1 MVTAVPTG
9 PNTGDKLLIP
19 GEELTVKLRPLLS
32 TPPTVT
38 TMLPVVAPAGTGT
51 RIEVA
56 PQLSGIAA
64 VPLNVTV
71 LAPCVVPKLLPLSVT
86 AVPMPPCLGEPEAM
100 VGPVITVNEVGLL
113 SVPPTLTTTF
123 PVVAPVGTGTMIDLS
138 VQLVAD
144 ATVPLNATVLLPRLG
159 PKLLPVMVTEV
170 PTAPEFGER
179 LEIPGP
185 GVTLKP
191 APLLVVPPT
200 VTTTSPVVAP
210 TGTGT
215 AMEVSLQLDGEAAVP
230 LYVIVVTP

>member
-1 MVTAVPTG
+1 M
-9 PNTGDKLLIP
+9 P

-71 LAPCVVPKLLPLSVT
+71 LAPCVVPKLLPVSVT
-86 AVPMPPCLGEPEAM
+86 AVPIPPCLGEPEAM

-159 PKLLPVMVTEV
+159 PFSRPQQAHRYF
-170 PTAPEFGER
+170 P
-179 LEIPGP
+179 
-185 GVTLKP
+185 
-191 APLLVVPPT
+191 
-200 VTTTSPVVAP
+200 S
-210 TGTGT
+210 
-215 AMEVSLQLDGEAAVP
+215 
-230 LYVIVVTP
+230 

>member
-1 MVTAVPTG
+1 MAPKPCPLMVTAVPTG

-56 PQLSGIAA
+56 LQLSGVAA

-159 PKLLPVMVTEV
+159 PFSRPQQAHRYFPSRCRSRYTGCFQIGFDANWKGVFLR
-170 PTAPEFGER
+170 R
-179 LEIPGP
+179 L
-185 GVTLKP
+185 TS
-191 APLLVVPPT
+191 ANNPLT
-200 VTTTSPVVAP
+200 K
-210 TGTGT
+210 
-215 AMEVSLQLDGEAAVP
+215 
-230 LYVIVVTP
+230 